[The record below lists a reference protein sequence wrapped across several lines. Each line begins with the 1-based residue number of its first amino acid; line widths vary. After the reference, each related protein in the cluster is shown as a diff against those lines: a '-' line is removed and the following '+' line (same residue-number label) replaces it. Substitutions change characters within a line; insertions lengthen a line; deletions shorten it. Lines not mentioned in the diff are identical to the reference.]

1 MAAAAPEPCKHAAE
15 APDSCPPT
23 CACWCDACQV
33 RYEDEWDRRAVA
45 EALCG
50 ACGMPNGELT
60 LGRLQ
65 LFQYIHFFLPCVD
78 CAVRYK
84 AFTQKEGLCPM
95 CRKASEGGHVCAGCI
110 VAAETQEAPPAPPGF
125 RPSQGPNTQDRTS
138 GGRAGTPLPSPPQRL
153 PSWIEEAAG
162 CCELPVSPDA
172 PLVPVAPAP
181 AGPESEP
188 ASSLATTAPEKMT

>member
-1 MAAAAPEPCKHAAE
+1 MSQPQQEPCKHAAE
-15 APDSCPPT
+15 AANSCPPT
-23 CACWCDACQV
+23 CACWCDDCQA
-33 RYEDEWDRRAVA
+33 RYETEWDRRATA

-84 AFTQKEGLCPM
+84 AFTEKEGLCPM

-110 VAAETQEAPPAPPGF
+110 VAAETQEPPPGF
-125 RPSQGPNTQDRTS
+125 RPAAPQAAAGQSAV
-138 GGRAGTPLPSPPQRL
+138 RADTPRPPSPALVAP
-153 PSWIEEAAG
+153 PSWLSLMEAAG
-162 CCELPVSPDA
+162 GGCELPVSPS
-172 PLVPVAPAP
+172 PVAAAP
-181 AGPESEP
+181 QLLPSSEP
-188 ASSLATTAPEKMT
+188 ASLASAPPEKME